1 MKPQNSPSKLNSHKK
16 ELKKLHKFLS
26 DCEHFGISLTPDVE
40 LSLYKEIFAGKYH
53 QKKLSTIPVIR
64 ACSSPLSFAKK
75 KELDDILDQM

>member
-1 MKPQNSPSKLNSHKK
+1 MSSQNSPSKLNSKKK

-40 LSLYKEIFAGKYH
+40 LSLYKEIFAGKYR

-64 ACSSPLSFAKK
+64 ACSTPIFFSKH
-75 KELDDILDQM
+75 KELDDFFDRM